1 MNAGKKDKLGNNPFP
16 NFTEVDLMFRDGIEI
31 PPSSHDILKFNII
44 ATLNSSNDQPA
55 PPSVDQSN
63 IIQPDSTKL
72 RFPPPESL
80 KSEYKYF
87 CIKKFLFYIKY
98 H

>member
-1 MNAGKKDKLGNNPFP
+1 
-16 NFTEVDLMFRDGIEI
+16 MFRDGIEI

-80 KSEYKYF
+80 KRD
-87 CIKKFLFYIKY
+87 KFLWLSDGEFARQTLAGLNPYCIQLVKVSDD
-98 H
+98 